1 MVALSDDKGNGSV
14 DTNGYQLPPEE
25 IREIVDAP
33 STPALSF
40 SPKRDEILFLQRRSL
55 PPVADFAKPELKL
68 AGMRIDPDYNA
79 RSRIFCSGPFTQ
91 ESTSISFL
99 TRGC

>member
-1 MVALSDDKGNGSV
+1 MDYTSTLLRVVVNFQSCV
-14 DTNGYQLPPEE
+14 GYQLPPEE

-79 RSRIFCSGPFTQ
+79 RSRM
-91 ESTSISFL
+91 
-99 TRGC
+99 